1 MDKRTRVLLVDDDED
16 ATMIFGEYL
25 DEKGFEIVGTAS
37 NGFEAGRLF
46 ERFKP
51 DVVLLD
57 IMMPDFDGFYGIDRI
72 REIQQD
78 AKIIVATADVR
89 SETTKKLE
97 VLKPS
102 AILYKPYEMHDL
114 EEALNL
120 VRTQITA

>member
-1 MDKRTRVLLVDDDED
+1 MDKRTRVLLVDDDLD

-25 DEKGFEIVGTAS
+25 SEKGYEIVGTAS

-72 REIQQD
+72 REIQED
-78 AKIIVATADVR
+78 AKIVVATADVR
-89 SETTKKLE
+89 AQTTKRLE
-97 VLKPS
+97 KLKPA
-102 AILYKPYEMHDL
+102 AILYKPYEMQDL

-120 VRTQITA
+120 VSSRITA